1 MSALLEQ
8 IHDSRDLQRLGMQEL
23 ELLASE
29 IRTFL
34 IAHVSETG
42 GHLSSNLGTVELT
55 LALHKV
61 FDVSCDKIIW
71 DVGHQSYTHKILTGR
86 KDLFDTLRS
95 MDGISGF
102 PKTEENPADAF
113 NTGHSSTSISAALG
127 IAKANE
133 LRGCD
138 GRAVAVIG
146 DGALTGGMAF
156 EALNHAG
163 SSRTPLVVI
172 LNDNGMSIS
181 RNVGG
186 LSRHLKNMRN
196 NKKYFVLKDDV
207 KRTLDKVPLIGAP
220 LKKLLHHLKKDMKKI
235 LVQNGIFE
243 DLGMTYMGPV
253 DGHNIQ
259 NLITVLNRAKEL
271 NEPVLV
277 HIHTVKGKGYSF
289 AEQNPDV
296 FHGVGAFDPATG
308 LEDANGALGFSDLF
322 GKVLCDLAQENTN
335 IAAVTAAMP
344 AGTGLMKFSALYP
357 ERFFDVGIAEQ
368 HAVTFSAGLAK
379 AGMIPVFAVY
389 SSFLQRGYDQLIH
402 DVALQKLH
410 VVFAID
416 RAGAV
421 GKDGETHQGIYDL
434 SYLAHI
440 PGMTILAPSCAQ
452 DFEQML
458 HYAVCEC
465 DGPVAVRYPRGSA
478 LPAQWRISPL
488 RSGKG
493 SMVREGGDVLLIA
506 VGTMVQEALAAA
518 DLLQKENISAGVLD
532 ARFIKPL
539 DIALIQKQAEKYRF
553 AVTIEDNSVIGG
565 FGSMVRQT
573 LEQKV
578 LVLGYPDEPVK
589 QGTISELRKKYGIDA
604 EGIAAAVQAEA
615 GKTAKVLKIVK

>member
-181 RNVGG
+181 KNVGG

-207 KRTLDKVPLIGAP
+207 KRTLDKVPLFGAP
-220 LKKLLHHLKKDMKKI
+220 LKKLLQHLKKDMKKI

-322 GKVLCDLAQENTN
+322 GKALCDLAQENTN

-458 HYAVCEC
+458 RYAVCEC

-506 VGTMVQEALAAA
+506 VGAMVQEALAAA

-565 FGSMVRQT
+565 FGSMVRQS